1 MGVWRVKVTWE
12 VENRLG
18 IITIDAPPVNA
29 LNKAFF
35 EQMDELLPQIGDV
48 CDAVIITGA
57 GDKAFVAGADIK
69 EFPQLQQAEGVEL
82 CKRGQGIFQRIA
94 ELKQPVIAAIDGFAL
109 GGGLEL
115 ALACDFRIA
124 TRKSQ
129 LGLPEVKLG
138 IIPGYGG
145 TQRLARLVGPGKAKQ
160 LIFSGEFISA
170 EEAYRI
176 GLIEQLVDENALEE
190 ARKWAHIIMKRGPI
204 AVQAAK
210 QVIDAGLEVSL
221 SEGLDMEA
229 QAFGQICLT
238 EDKNEGVAAFFERR
252 EPQFKNK

>member
-1 MGVWRVKVTWE
+1 MKVTWE
-12 VENRLG
+12 VDNRLG
-18 IITIDAPPVNA
+18 LITIDAPPVNA

-35 EQMDELLPQIGDV
+35 KQMDEILHTIGDS
-48 CDAVIITGA
+48 CDVVVICGA

-69 EFPQLQQAEGVEL
+69 EFPELKKEDGIEL
-82 CKRGQGIFQRIA
+82 CRRGQRIFQRIA

-115 ALACDFRIA
+115 ALACDFRVA
-124 TRKSQ
+124 SRKSQ

-176 GLIEQLVDENALEE
+176 GLVEILVEENALEE
-190 ARKWAHIIMKRGPI
+190 AKRWAGIIMKRGPL
-204 AVQAAK
+204 AVRAAK
-210 QVIDAGLEVSL
+210 RVIDDGLRASL
-221 SEGLDMEA
+221 SEGLEMEA
-229 QAFGQICLT
+229 QAFGEICLT

-252 EPQFKNK
+252 EPRFQNK